1 MLRIG
6 GIALLIM
13 GGVIGLIGYAL
24 GLAILGQPVPA
35 LPGLDRLQPIFAA
48 MAEAAAVP
56 AGSGWDALP
65 ASGSGVGALAG
76 MAAGVAVIAAGLWQV
91 LTGRPTVVG
100 LVLALMVV
108 AGAAY
113 VLSP

>member
-6 GIALLIM
+6 GIALLVM

-35 LPGLDRLQPIFAA
+35 LPGLDRLGPVFTA

-56 AGSGWDALP
+56 PGSDWDALP
-65 ASGSGVGALAG
+65 RSGSGVGALAG
-76 MAAGVAVIAAGLWQV
+76 MAAGVAIIAAGLWQV
-91 LTGRPTVVG
+91 LTGRPSAVV
-100 LVLALMVV
+100 LVLALMAVV
-108 AGAAY
+108 GAAFF
-113 VLSP
+113 LSP